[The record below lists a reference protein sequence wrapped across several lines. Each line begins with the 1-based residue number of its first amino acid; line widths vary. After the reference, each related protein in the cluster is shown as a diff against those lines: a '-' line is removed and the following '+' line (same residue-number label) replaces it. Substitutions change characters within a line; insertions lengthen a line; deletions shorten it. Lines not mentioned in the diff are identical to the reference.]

1 MIDPLNLVFL
11 HLLICSTD
19 IMLLSGKNDFQAR
32 CTRHCNDG
40 MFYVTE
46 LVISIAAKTYHT
58 RPHGKWEK
66 RSKAKDEKLAINC
79 PSNLPS
85 I

>member
-1 MIDPLNLVFL
+1 MIQLVV
-11 HLLICSTD
+11 IRSTD
-19 IMLLSGKNDFQAR
+19 IMLSGKNDLQAR

-46 LVISIAAKTYHT
+46 LVISGAAKTYHT

-66 RSKAKDEKLAINC
+66 RTKAKDEKLAINC

-85 I
+85 IRNKS